1 MSWDGLVTGMRRN
14 SGLAVNVVMSVLA
27 SLTLAP
33 PALAGTKV
41 VASGEKLAITG
52 DDGPNDVRIDY
63 SEASNTW
70 DVTIGGGIDSWDGC
84 DHVSASRLSCP
95 YTRIIDAWGTSDP
108 GPEGMGAGDDS
119 FRVGYG
125 SDDVAP
131 LPPGATPYDIVV
143 DLGPGDDFFGGS
155 EVKDVAFGQSG
166 NDVLDGAEGN
176 DWLSGGEDYPL
187 AHPASPAPGSDQVFG
202 GPGSDVIYD
211 GDMTSNRGP
220 DVLDGGGNPG
230 DQDFVYYYVRTGS
243 MTLDLADAGASQGES
258 GEGDTVRDF
267 ERALTGDGADTVR
280 GNAAV
285 NTLYTGKGDDTID
298 VSGDPGNVDVVYCS
312 LGFDRVSVDA
322 SDVANFEGGCEPSPP
337 VAPPRPPPPPA
348 ASPSVPPPR
357 PVQPPRTPRRTG
369 DALISS
375 VAQQVAQAVSALRRC
390 GTTGLLKTGGCR
402 DTFTALRPGTVL
414 YRVSVPATAARAAA
428 GTVIASGRKA
438 IRAAGD
444 HPVKVKATKKGRRLL
459 RRARKLR
466 ARLTVT
472 FKDSSGDTAKRA
484 KAVVIRRLG

>member
-1 MSWDGLVTGMRRN
+1 MRRN
-14 SGLAVNVVMSVLA
+14 SRLAVNVVMSVLA

-63 SEASNTW
+63 SGASNTW
-70 DVTIGGGIDSWDGC
+70 DITIGGGIDSWDGC

-108 GPEGMGAGDDS
+108 GPEGMGAGEDS

-131 LPPGATPYDIVV
+131 LPPGAKPYDIVV

-155 EVKDVAFGQSG
+155 DVKDVAFGQAG
-166 NDVLDGAEGN
+166 NDVIYGGGGN

-187 AHPASPAPGSDQVFG
+187 GHPASPGPGYDQVFG

-211 GDMTSNRGP
+211 GDLTSNRGP

-230 DQDFVYYYVRTGS
+230 DQDFVYYYARTGS

-258 GEGDTVRDF
+258 GENDTVRDF
-267 ERALTGDGADTVR
+267 ERAWTGDGADTVT

-285 NTLYTGKGDDTID
+285 NTLYTGTGDDVID
-298 VSGDPGNVDVVYCS
+298 VSGDPGNADLVYCGW
-312 LGFDRVSVDA
+312 GFDTVSLDPDDWA
-322 SDVANFEGGCEPSPP
+322 GFEGGCDPSVP
-337 VAPPRPPPPPA
+337 VAPPRPSLPPAVSPAAPQPPP
-348 ASPSVPPPR
+348 VM
-357 PVQPPRTPRRTG
+357 PPRTLRRTG
-369 DALISS
+369 NALTSL
-375 VAQQVAQAVSALRRC
+375 VAQQVNQAVSALRRC
-390 GTTGLLKTGGCR
+390 GTRGLLKKGGCR
-402 DTFTALRPGTVL
+402 DTFTALRQGTVL

-444 HPVKVKATKKGRRLL
+444 HSVKVKATKKGRRLL